1 MHPKVRATAVL
12 IEQDRILLIQQRV
25 DDARGWSLPGGA
37 LEAGESLA
45 GCVAREVKEETG
57 LEVAVGR
64 LLYVCD
70 RIDENRHVVHIAF
83 AVHYVGG
90 QLQVGVEP
98 EAGANPIHDVRMVP
112 VASLGDYGFSQR
124 FCERVAA
131 GFPDGGTYQG
141 AVSNIGL

>member
-1 MHPKVRATAVL
+1 VYPKVRATAVL
-12 IEQDRILLIQQRV
+12 IEQDRILLVQQRV
-25 DDARGWSLPGGA
+25 DAVRGWSLPGGA
-37 LEAGESLA
+37 LEAGETLA
-45 GCVAREVKEETG
+45 DCVAREVKEETG

-70 RIDENRHVVHIAF
+70 RIDGNQHVVHVTF
-83 AVHYVGG
+83 AVHQVGG
-90 QLQVGVEP
+90 RLQVGAEP
-98 EAGANPIHDVRMVP
+98 EAGANPIYDVRMVP

-124 FCERVAA
+124 FCERVVA

>member
-12 IEQDRILLIQQRV
+12 IEKEQILLVQQRV

-45 GCVAREVKEETG
+45 DCVAREVKEETG
-57 LEVAVGR
+57 LDVAVGR

-70 RIDENRHVVHIAF
+70 RIEGSRHVVHVTF
-83 AVHYVGG
+83 AVRREGG
-90 QLQVGVEP
+90 QLQVGAEP

-112 VASLGDYGFSQR
+112 LTSLGDYGFSPR
-124 FCERVAA
+124 FCDRVAA

-141 AVSNIGL
+141 ALSNIGL